1 MITVNLQQCFI
12 PLHLGPVCWRN
23 LEWSMD
29 VVFYIY
35 CASLPATS
43 IVWVLYVYRCKILGN
58 HRIRNILGP
67 IGTKWLKYI
76 RIMRTCAT
84 AHGRA
89 FLKIP
94 TCAAAAPATQ
104 VDAFNLASF
113 TVQSEPRRGLS
124 NSFWHC
130 TCEGLAFSI
139 LHNVTYFP
147 GKLLMIET
155 FVHSITIDGW
165 DVQQIQSST
174 IEYNRNN

>member
-1 MITVNLQQCFI
+1 
-12 PLHLGPVCWRN
+12 
-23 LEWSMD
+23 
-29 VVFYIY
+29 
-35 CASLPATS
+35 
-43 IVWVLYVYRCKILGN
+43 
-58 HRIRNILGP
+58 
-67 IGTKWLKYI
+67 
-76 RIMRTCAT
+76 MRTCAT

-89 FLKIP
+89 FLTIP

-124 NSFWHC
+124 NSFRHC

-147 GKLLMIET
+147 GKLLIIET

-174 IEYNRNN
+174 IETIKKWCQCIWSVATQTWIWSISYYRMIEKLFVFFPLLALSPGGRNWWQIFANPNQDNFQTACIHAVRRKM